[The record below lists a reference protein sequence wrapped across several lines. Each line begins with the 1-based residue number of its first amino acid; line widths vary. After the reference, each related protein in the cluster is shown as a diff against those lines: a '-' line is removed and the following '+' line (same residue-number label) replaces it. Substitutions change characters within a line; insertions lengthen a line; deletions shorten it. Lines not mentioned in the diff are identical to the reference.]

1 MVVEMIT
8 HVLIVLLL
16 ALLTVPHATMAQ
28 FSIKHTLDIDEQMN
42 ALYAVLNVT
51 VSTAFVTYNTTMQE
65 IESTEAVQAVL
76 QDIEE
81 GHQNKTHDEFSF
93 MLNQMLQ
100 NLYQDA
106 HFHVEVTE
114 EATLGENY
122 QYLDLCLTW
131 LEQGT
136 TMPAGLV
143 NTCQTDYADIGD
155 LIVDI
160 NGITPEIM
168 FERLRA
174 TIPHENTFF
183 LQGLPV
189 SWLVR
194 TDFLAMFGVVPW
206 GSAPQNIP
214 VTLRRSGNILT
225 YANVPL
231 VTHSNRTSSSIN
243 NEDGEDFVSYQL
255 LENSST
261 AVFTLN
267 ECIYDETFTSV
278 LTEFWNKVL
287 TNEDENEDGDILA
300 FKTVVLDLRK
310 NIGGDATVIPAFL
323 KYLDIPPY
331 SLFQVE
337 QRTSPLLCDLMP
349 MLCDRAFLSQ
359 FGIVTDN
366 NASQVLNDELYQVSS
381 QVIGLLLGAQVVDEV
396 QPNKKFP
403 VTTTTSSGQKS
414 NFFVLTSGTTFSS
427 AHMFAM
433 VVQDNGIGRVVGT
446 PTGSIL
452 PMHGN
457 LVRVPVPHTNLTLIL
472 TTSLTAKDESHAGG
486 GHNDVNVIPDQVV
499 GTTFEDVQS
508 SLDPQL
514 QWVLDQV
521 QPNDI
526 DTGTAAPSPS
536 SSSPI
541 STLPTSTSSALP
553 SPSMITLTG
562 AARHVVSCILSLTI
576 MTWSF

>member
-1 MVVEMIT
+1 
-8 HVLIVLLL
+8 
-16 ALLTVPHATMAQ
+16 MAQ
-28 FSIKHTLDIDEQMN
+28 FSIKQTLDIEEQMN

-51 VSTAFVTYNTTMQE
+51 VATAFVTYNTTIQE

-76 QDIEE
+76 QDIED

-106 HFHVEVTE
+106 HFRVEVTE

-122 QYLDLCLTW
+122 QYLDLCLAW
-131 LEQGT
+131 LEQGST
-136 TMPAGLV
+136 VPAGLV

-160 NGITPEIM
+160 NGITPELM

-214 VTLRRSGNILT
+214 VTLRRSGQLLT

-231 VTHSNRTSSSIN
+231 VAHSNRTSSSIN
-243 NEDGEDFVSYQL
+243 NEDGEVNNDDFVSYQL

-267 ECIYDETFTSV
+267 ECTYDETFTSV

-300 FKTVVLDLRK
+300 FQTVVLDLRK
-310 NIGGDATVIPAFL
+310 NIGGEAAVIPAFL
-323 KYLDIPPY
+323 RYLDIPPY
-331 SLFQVE
+331 SLFRVE

-349 MLCDRAFLSQ
+349 ILCDRAFLSQ
-359 FGIVTDN
+359 FGIITDN
-366 NASQVLNDELYQVSS
+366 NGSQVMNDELYQVSS

-396 QPNKKFP
+396 QTNKKFP
-403 VTTTTSSGQKS
+403 VTTSTSSGQKN

-427 AHMFAM
+427 AHLFAM

-446 PTGSIL
+446 PTGNSL
-452 PMHGN
+452 PFYGN
-457 LVRVPVPHTNLTLIL
+457 LVRFTVPHTNLTLML

-486 GHNDVNVIPDQVV
+486 GPNDITVIPDQLV
-499 GTTFEDVQS
+499 GTTFEDVQFS
-508 SLDPQL
+508 RDPQL

-521 QPNDI
+521 QRNDI

-536 SSSPI
+536 SSSPLP
-541 STLPTSTSSALP
+541 TLPTSTASTLA
-553 SPSMITLTG
+553 SPSMATLTG
-562 AARHVVSCILSLTI
+562 AARHVVFCTLALTI
-576 MTWSF
+576 MAWSF